1 MKKTTR
7 IIAMGAIVACMA
19 SCSESEL
26 YLYGCE
32 CDKEDNPCL
41 LQVTD
46 VTKAGYALTR
56 AANEKSAFDEGDLI
70 GLCLDDGSGT
80 YDGVSY
86 NGVKLT
92 KGESEWTLETKALLS
107 STPGTLYA
115 IYPYREDMS
124 NKVISLSLNDAQDYL
139 FDKVDKIS
147 KSNNTV
153 SLSMGHMRAKLVV
166 NIKKGNFLGDC
177 NITQG
182 RIYGSSLSVDGSY
195 DLVTEKMTES
205 DSNQEIQFTGAVSD
219 EAPLVDE
226 WFVFSKFGSS
236 ISKLSFEF
244 TVNGVVFPTV
254 SSTNSIRFEKGKK
267 YIFNITINNKQA
279 EVTAVDI
286 EPWVDTDSEDLSVIN

>member
-7 IIAMGAIVACMA
+7 FIAMGAIVACMA
-19 SCSESEL
+19 SCSENEL
-26 YLYGCE
+26 YLYECG
-32 CDKEDNPCL
+32 CDKDDSPCL

-46 VTKAGYALTR
+46 VTKDGYALTR
-56 AANEKSAFDEGDLI
+56 AANEKAAFTEGDVI

-80 YDGVSY
+80 YDGASY

-92 KGESEWTLETKALLS
+92 KGESEWTLETKTLLS
-107 STPGTLYA
+107 STEGTLYA

-124 NKVISLSLNDAQDYL
+124 DKVISLSVDDAQDYL
-139 FDKVDKIS
+139 YDRVSKIS
-147 KSNNTV
+147 KSNNAV
-153 SLSMGHMRAKLVV
+153 SLNMGHMRAKLVV

-182 RIYGSSLSVDGSY
+182 RIYGSSLCVDGSF
-195 DLVTEKMTES
+195 DLATDKMTAS
-205 DSNQEIQFTGAVSD
+205 DSDQEIQFTGAVSA
-219 EAPLVDE
+219 ESPLVDE

-236 ISKLSFEF
+236 ISKLSFVL

-254 SSTNSIRFEKGKK
+254 TSTNSIRFERGKK

-286 EPWVDTDSEDLSVIN
+286 EPWVDTDSDDLSVIN